1 MCNEIENYCSL
12 SVSDPLSQP
21 FVVLDSGKG
30 NKEYSSSPKCRAGQ
44 LEGSASHLATHN
56 PSHATSLSLQRR
68 AYQTSPHQTLWAPLA
83 LWTQQSQ
90 RPGAECARGAAGRQ
104 APSARAAS
112 SPARQDNTALG
123 YHMDLLMML
132 LYRALALGIQN
143 WAIPSFRNSRYRRPT
158 WSTPTGGRARRRR
171 RRTPRRSCCSSSSA
185 SALARRLKCA
195 AQGATISRPAA
206 DAAALTLALSLT
218 SRSFPLSLG
227 M

>member
-1 MCNEIENYCSL
+1 M
-12 SVSDPLSQP
+12 
-21 FVVLDSGKG
+21 
-30 NKEYSSSPKCRAGQ
+30 
-44 LEGSASHLATHN
+44 SASHLATHN
-56 PSHATSLSLQRR
+56 PSHATS
-68 AYQTSPHQTLWAPLA
+68 AVTSTPRVPNKSTNQTLWAPLA